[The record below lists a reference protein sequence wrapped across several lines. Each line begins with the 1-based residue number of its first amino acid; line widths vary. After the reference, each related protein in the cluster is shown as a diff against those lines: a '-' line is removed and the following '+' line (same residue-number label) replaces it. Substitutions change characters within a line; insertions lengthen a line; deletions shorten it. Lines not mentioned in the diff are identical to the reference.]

1 MTLTKELLNEYALC
15 ERELKRLE
23 EKIEYFASY
32 VTPSEHGVVMASM
45 QDYPYARTHIVL
57 SGSDVKKDD
66 ARQEKIRQL
75 LITLNERKEIFLS
88 IELEVG
94 KAVESINDTEMR
106 TIIED
111 CYVKGMT
118 HKEIADELGYTSSA
132 ITKKINRFLE
142 KL

>member
-75 LITLNERKEIFLS
+75 IITLQERREQFLLL
-88 IELEVG
+88 EVEVG
-94 KAVESINDTEMR
+94 KAIEDISDVEMR

-111 CYVKGMT
+111 TYVKGLSQSEVAN
-118 HKEIADELGYTSSA
+118 HLGYTQSA
-132 ITKKINRFLE
+132 IAKKISRFFD
-142 KL
+142 KT